1 MARRSNARQAKIALR
16 KAALAEDLKPVRAGE
31 SGGQYKPLSESDIEQ
46 IDATVYRILEEVG
59 FADANEYCIETCLAV
74 GATYG
79 EDKRLRFPRS
89 VVEDA
94 LNKCQRELT
103 LYGQD
108 PKHDLQLKGSRVH
121 FSTAGA
127 AVMIACMTWPAS
139 PTGASTSTCSSV
151 PACCVTLP
159 ITRRWIS
166 TPPTTR

>member
-16 KAALAEDLKPVRAGE
+16 KAALAEDLKPVRAGEFRAGE

-94 LNKCQRELT
+94 LNKCQREVPRI
-103 LYGQD
+103 G
-108 PKHDLQLKGSRVH
+108 R
-121 FSTAGA
+121 AGP
-127 AVMIACMTWPAS
+127 V
-139 PTGASTSTCSSV
+139 
-151 PACCVTLP
+151 
-159 ITRRWIS
+159 
-166 TPPTTR
+166 

>member
-94 LNKCQRELT
+94 LNKCQRE
-103 LYGQD
+103 
-108 PKHDLQLKGSRVH
+108 KAAGSISRP
-121 FSTAGA
+121 
-127 AVMIACMTWPAS
+127 PAPRS
-139 PTGASTSTCSSV
+139 
-151 PACCVTLP
+151 
-159 ITRRWIS
+159 
-166 TPPTTR
+166 